1 MIDGGPPV
9 RGDAP
14 DWSARLGRYE
24 EDAKTFTVVYISMPV
39 SLIVSIALRLGARGG
54 GFWWFMAVAPFVRAE
69 DTRGYIFWKV
79 SVFKPLP
86 RWISVPWSQG
96 NANNT
101 QRKDHPE

>member
-1 MIDGGPPV
+1 V

-14 DWSARLGRYE
+14 DWSARFGRYE
-24 EDAKTFTVVYISMPV
+24 EDAKTFTVVYISLPV
-39 SLIVSIALRLGARGG
+39 SLIVSIALRLGTRGVFFG
-54 GFWWFMAVAPFVRAE
+54 GSWAVAPIVRAE

-86 RWISVPWSQG
+86 RWIGVLWSQG

-101 QRKDHPE
+101 QRKDHLE